1 MASYR
6 ELLAAREKLEAEIAR
21 ARNEEAG
28 SILEQIRAQVA
39 DYGFTVE
46 DIFGSKRKG
55 SQHNWTRVPV
65 APKYRDPQTGATWS
79 GRGRAPLWIAG
90 KDRAK
95 FAI

>member
-21 ARNEEAG
+21 VRHEEAG
-28 SILEQIRAQVA
+28 SILEQIRAQIA
-39 DYGFTVE
+39 DYGFTVQ
-46 DIFGSKRKG
+46 DIFGSNRRG
-55 SQHNWTRVPV
+55 SPHKWTAAPV
-65 APKYRDPQTGATWS
+65 APKYRDPDSGATWT

-95 FAI
+95 FEI